1 MKTEILRVF
10 KIVLL
15 FISLFV
21 INIIFFKI
29 ISLLGFSIIMTDLS
43 FLVPPLFATIVLLLI
58 NKYKKLSNYLICIVF

>member
-1 MKTEILRVF
+1 MKTEKLRVF

-43 FLVPPLFATIVLLLI
+43 FGASVIC
-58 NKYKKLSNYLICIVF
+58 NNCIVIN

>member
-29 ISLLGFSIIMTDLS
+29 ISLLGFSITMTDLN
-43 FLVPPLFATIVLLLI
+43 FLVPPLFATIALLLI
-58 NKYKKLSNYLICIVF
+58 NKYKKTK

>member
-1 MKTEILRVF
+1 MKTELLRVF

-29 ISLLGFSIIMTDLS
+29 ISLLGFSIITTDLS
-43 FLVPPLFATIVLLLI
+43 FLMPPLFATIVLLLI
-58 NKYKKLSNYLICIVF
+58 NKYKKTK